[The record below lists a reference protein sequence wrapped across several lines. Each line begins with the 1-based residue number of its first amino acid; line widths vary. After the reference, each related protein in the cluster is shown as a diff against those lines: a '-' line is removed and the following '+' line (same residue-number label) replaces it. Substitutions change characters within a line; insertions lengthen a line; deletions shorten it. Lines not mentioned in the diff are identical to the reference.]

1 MTNLCEK
8 IWNHMMDPRHDYD
21 MIQTALEGNKPELAI
36 EMLKLINQFEI
47 VNELAKIRIKLD
59 TINEH
64 LKEKENFLP

>member
-1 MTNLCEK
+1 
-8 IWNHMMDPRHDYD
+8 MMDPRHDYD